1 MVKLSQVKIS
11 VILCVERHGLS
22 TFNDLLDCYVS
33 LGDLNFKAIH
43 ISDRDIIPDTIIPLH
58 SHWNQQQGNSSR
70 QDSGSRWRPS
80 GINHSQITISK
91 SGMRHYWRRGW
102 TGGVSLVSAAP
113 WWLQQAPV
121 WVTYPCLTAYKG
133 LLEAG
138 LSLKCTP
145 CIYVKLC
152 NSFLLLGGLNK

>member
-22 TFNDLLDCYVS
+22 TFNDQLDCYVS

-58 SHWNQQQGNSSR
+58 SQWNQQQGNSSR

-91 SGMRHYWRRGW
+91 LGMRHYWRRGW
-102 TGGVSLVSAAP
+102 TGGVYLVYASSMMTTAARWRP
-113 WWLQQAPV
+113 SWSNPHLQVRYATQLEKRMNWWRLF
-121 WVTYPCLTAYKG
+121 G
-133 LLEAG
+133 L
-138 LSLKCTP
+138 C
-145 CIYVKLC
+145 
-152 NSFLLLGGLNK
+152 